1 MEVCMKRM
9 TIFVTI
15 AFLLAYA
22 VYAQEAART
31 QRVNNPINVEGTLK
45 LERGLIAIQSGDTVY
60 YAPSL
65 NRYAGFIDGLREGNT
80 VSVEGYANRNTILPT
95 KITVSGRSYDLFAGP
110 PVRNQEMQSSA
121 RPTRENRENAE
132 SRDARPRREIAPG
145 QGNVQPN
152 RENFG
157 PGRGRVEPRGKSWQG
172 MNFGR
177 HFAPP
182 PRRAPAGRCCR

>member
-1 MEVCMKRM
+1 MKRM

-22 VYAQEAART
+22 VYAQERT
-31 QRVNNPINVEGTLK
+31 RPQRENNPINVEGTLK

-65 NRYAGFIDGLREGNT
+65 NRYAGFIGLREGGT

-95 KITVSGRSYDLFAGP
+95 KITVEGKSYDLIAGP
-110 PVRNQEMQSSA
+110 PVRNQEMQSNA
-121 RPTRENRENAE
+121 RPSRENRENAE
-132 SRDARPRREIAPG
+132 TREARPRRENIAPG
-145 QGNVQPN
+145 
-152 RENFG
+152 EYSG

-172 MNFGR
+172 R
-177 HFAPP
+177 YFAPP